1 MFYDVVS
8 TQKTA
13 EYLECSRSAV
23 VKMIH
28 DGTIA
33 SAYMGSPDG
42 FTGRPGYR
50 IRMDELIN
58 LKEAKEAKEAN
69 ENKKTRVSK
78 KEPAKIPDTFAIK
91 EALGELQICLGMLS
105 DTIEKLK
112 EEL

>member
-8 TQKTA
+8 TQKAA

-28 DGTIA
+28 DGTIT

-58 LKEAKEAKEAN
+58 LKEAKEVN

-78 KEPAKIPDTFAIK
+78 EEPAKIPDTFAIK
-91 EALGELQICLGMLS
+91 EALGELQICLSMLS
-105 DTIEKLK
+105 DTIERLK

>member
-1 MFYDVVS
+1 MMYDVIN
-8 TQKTA
+8 TARAA
-13 EYLECSRSAV
+13 EYLGCSRSAV

-28 DGTIA
+28 DGTIT

-58 LKEAKEAKEAN
+58 LKEAKEAN
-69 ENKKTRVSK
+69 ENKDTRVSK
-78 KEPAKIPDTFAIK
+78 KESAKIPDAFAIK

-112 EEL
+112 EAL